1 MNFQE
6 LSESFD
12 NAVKS
17 SLSFLD
23 NEYISAGLSLV
34 LVIYA
39 GMAAPRLP
47 PSVAK
52 LFDYAAFKLLV
63 FFLIVYVSRKNATIA
78 IIAAVGVLV
87 SLMTLNRLKISFE
100 MMEVVRA
107 DQREEPRCKA
117 SCGGIDMPEIVSPSN
132 IHMMGEM
139 AHHMTEP
146 SSHFPVP
153 KNKIVDHWH
162 SRGPVPMDSCG
173 NNEVIYAS
181 PEQESVVSEV
191 PTMPVRVESEAPQ
204 TISSV
209 SEASGV
215 REGMESVPEE
225 VVAVEQALQQV
236 QAEAVS
242 VEGESTQAPVSAEE
256 QEEKVKVV
264 TEEKA
269 KIESK
274 LRRSLTHSELLQ
286 LCANVNDKFSKAR
299 EHSFHPSELTQ
310 LRRECRLN
318 SSVARGYN
326 KDKLYYN
333 YEEI

>member
-1 MNFQE
+1 MSFQE

-12 NAVKS
+12 KTVKS

-23 NEYISAGLSLV
+23 NEYISAGLSLF
-34 LVIYA
+34 LIIYA

-87 SLMTLNRLKISFE
+87 SLMTLNRLKVSFE
-100 MMEVVRA
+100 MMEVVRS
-107 DQREEPRCKA
+107 DQRVEPRCKA
-117 SCGGIDMPEIVSPSN
+117 SCGGVDMPEIVSPSN

-162 SRGPVPMDSCG
+162 SRGPVPMDTCG

-181 PEQESVVSEV
+181 PEQETVISEV
-191 PTMPVRVESEAPQ
+191 PTMPVRVESETVPAN
-204 TISSV
+204 IV
-209 SEASGV
+209 SEEL
-215 REGMESVPEE
+215 EGMESVPEE
-225 VVAVEQALQQV
+225 AVAVEQALQQV
-236 QAEAVS
+236 QAENVS
-242 VEGESTQAPVSAEE
+242 VEGEVVPVSAGE

-286 LCANVNDKFSKAR
+286 LCASVNEKFSKAR

-326 KDKLYYN
+326 QDDLYYN